1 MGKVVPHKSRIEMDR
16 FYGCCQKMCQTVFTQ
31 TRAGYFVFSSFSFGV
46 IEKETWPTDA
56 AAAALVAG
64 KCVQQHMFFLVCFL
78 SFFTFLTT
86 GSTHFHYRYFMF
98 LLLFGGVLSLGGS
111 RGHKLKMPKL
121 SYTHTHTR
129 THSHTNAATRT
140 SHSKRGRHHATVHH
154 PPTGTVRRRLAQWRW
169 KTDRITS
176 GKRARNTRATTHTY
190 TRTREGEGPPGFMLQ
205 PCPPPPRIHG
215 QGWKSTHY

>member
-64 KCVQQHMFFLVCFL
+64 KCVQQHMFFLVFFFALHFYISHHWLNAL
-78 SFFTFLTT
+78 SLSIFYV
-86 GSTHFHYRYFMF
+86 SSPF
-98 LLLFGGVLSLGGS
+98 LLCLGGR

-121 SYTHTHTR
+121 SYTHAHTDSLTHKR
-129 THSHTNAATRT
+129 SHTHVT
-140 SHSKRGRHHATVHH
+140 
-154 PPTGTVRRRLAQWRW
+154 Q
-169 KTDRITS
+169 
-176 GKRARNTRATTHTY
+176 
-190 TRTREGEGPPGFMLQ
+190 
-205 PCPPPPRIHG
+205 
-215 QGWKSTHY
+215 